1 MSRHDVQTI
10 GRVTIDGASVTK
22 SQRPLVAALALTR
35 RGGATVDMLVDAVW
49 PSSAPPSAR
58 QSIRNQICRLRHSF
72 GSDLIVTSADR
83 YVLTATTDVD
93 TIDRVTPWCDRPALT
108 SAETAVVADVLAS
121 WVGEPYA
128 DLPDHPI
135 AHAERARLHHVRDR
149 LVETLALHHLTSPDG
164 DPQAAIIDLRVRTA
178 TAPLHEQAWQ
188 LLVVALHLV
197 GRRTEALGVYE
208 RCREVLDQHIGA
220 APSKQFQQLR
230 SIIEADRPVD
240 PASVLSP
247 DGPSSPIPLHD
258 SPIPLRAT
266 A

>member
-1 MSRHDVQTI
+1 MSGHDVQTI
-10 GRVTIDGASVTK
+10 GWVTIDGSPVTK

-35 RGGATVDMLVDAVW
+35 RRGATVDMLVDAVW
-49 PSSAPPSAR
+49 PASVPPTAR

-83 YVLTATTDVD
+83 YVLMA
-93 TIDRVTPWCDRPALT
+93 TIDVETVDRVAQWCDRPPLT
-108 SAETAVVADVLAS
+108 SAEAAGVADVLAA
-121 WVGEPYA
+121 WDGEPYA

-135 AHAERARLHHVRDR
+135 AHAERARLQHVQDR

-164 DPQAAIIDLRVRTA
+164 DPHAAIIDLTVRTS

-197 GRRTEALGVYE
+197 GRRTEALGVYQ
-208 RCREVLDQHIGA
+208 RCREVLHQQIGA
-220 APSKQFQQLR
+220 APSKRFQQLR

-247 DGPSSPIPLHD
+247 GGTNSPSPLRD
-258 SPIPLRAT
+258 APIPLRAT